1 MNIVVNAEQYVQCCS
16 KTCCT
21 TDITGKHVC
30 PQNGEQPR
38 GNPVADHSNYSTSV
52 CFCQDS
58 FPSSLRIN
66 SLLMVMPP
74 ALYSGTYASGP
85 NPKRS

>member
-21 TDITGKHVC
+21 TDITSKHVC

-38 GNPVADHSNYSTSV
+38 GNPVADHSNYSTGV
-52 CFCQDS
+52 CFCQV
-58 FPSSLRIN
+58 FGPSGFNSN

-74 ALYSGTYASGP
+74 ALYSGM
-85 NPKRS
+85 